1 MNGKL
6 IEPSRNR
13 IEDKNDANISAELGN
28 SIVLFQ
34 AEDGNVTLDV
44 SINMETV
51 WLSRIQIADLY
62 DRDIK
67 TIGKHINNALKEELD
82 SSVVA
87 KFATTAADG
96 KTYQVE
102 HYNLDMIISVGYR
115 VKSKRGVEFR
125 RWANSVLKDYI
136 VKGYAVNSN
145 RMAQLNE
152 VVQIMK
158 RAEQQFDAIQVIN
171 VVEQYMTA
179 MNMLDDY
186 DHRRLKKPEGTI
198 ATYIL
203 DYKECKRL
211 ISQMQ
216 FTAESN
222 LFGNEKD
229 DSFKGSIGN
238 IYQSFNGKDVYP
250 SAEEKAANLLY
261 FITKNHS
268 FSDGNKRIAAAI
280 FLYFLEKNGMLYR
293 DGLKVIAD
301 HTLVAITVMI
311 AESKPEEKDTMVKL
325 VMNFLAP

>member
-1 MNGKL
+1 M
-6 IEPSRNR
+6 
-13 IEDKNDANISAELGN
+13 
-28 SIVLFQ
+28 LFQ
-34 AEDGNVTLDV
+34 AEDGNVSLDV

-51 WLSRIQIADLY
+51 WLSRAQIADLY
-62 DRDIK
+62 ERDIK

-82 SSVVA
+82 FSVVA

-136 VKGYAVNSN
+136 IRGYALNSN
-145 RMAQLNE
+145 RMAQLNQ

-158 RAEQQFDAIQVIN
+158 RSEGHFDANQVLN

-179 MNMLDDY
+179 MTMLDDY

-203 DYKECKRL
+203 DYKECKKL

-216 FTAESN
+216 FMAESN

-293 DGLKVIAD
+293 DGSKVIAD

-325 VMNFLAP
+325 VMNFLTP

>member
-1 MNGKL
+1 MNGRL

-13 IEDKNDANISAELGN
+13 IEDKNDTYVSAEFGN
-28 SIVLFQ
+28 SIVLFE

-82 SSVVA
+82 SAVVA

-136 VKGYAVNSN
+136 VRGYAVNSN

-158 RAEQQFDAIQVIN
+158 RAEQQFDGKQVIN
-171 VVEQYMTA
+171 VVEQYITA

-203 DYKECKRL
+203 DYKECKNL

-293 DGLKVIAD
+293 NGLKVIAD
-301 HTLVAITVMI
+301 YTLVAITVMI